1 MSSEQE
7 VTRMFIR
14 YVQQALKN
22 ERINRYKGS
31 LRQIKEIPLEAWLL
45 EEIEDSY
52 HLDEFRLTDEEIEH
66 LEDFIESEKL
76 SRAVSTLYSTD
87 KTVLYQYYYGELNDV
102 EIGNRSGKT
111 SQGVNK
117 RRRRALARIKEAYE
131 NM

>member
-7 VTRMFIR
+7 VTQMFIR

-22 ERINRYKGS
+22 ERINRYKAS
-31 LRQIKEIPLEAWLL
+31 LRRIKETPLEAWLL
-45 EEIEDSY
+45 EEIEDPY
-52 HLDEFRLTDEEIEH
+52 HLDEFRLTNEEIEH

-76 SRAVSTLYSTD
+76 SRAVSTLSSTD

-111 SQGVNK
+111 SQGVNY
-117 RRRRALARIKEAYE
+117 RRQRALERIRVAYT
-131 NM
+131 NL

>member
-22 ERINRYKGS
+22 ERINRYKAS

-76 SRAVSTLYSTD
+76 SKAVSTLSSTD
-87 KTVLYQYYYGELNDV
+87 KTVLW
-102 EIGNRSGKT
+102 
-111 SQGVNK
+111 
-117 RRRRALARIKEAYE
+117 
-131 NM
+131 

>member
-14 YVQQALKN
+14 YVQQVLKN
-22 ERINRYKGS
+22 ERINRYKAS
-31 LRQIKEIPLEAWLL
+31 LRRIKETPLEALLL
-45 EEIEDSY
+45 EEIEDPY
-52 HLDEFRLTDEEIEH
+52 HLDEFRLTNEEIEH

-76 SRAVSTLYSTD
+76 SRAVSTLSSAD

-111 SQGVNK
+111 SQGVNY
-117 RRRRALARIKEAYE
+117 RRQRALERIRVAYT
-131 NM
+131 NL